1 MNATLFMLQN
11 KMEDN
16 KFFSQNFSDLKKKYI
31 YPKYVL
37 ISSSGVIFVNGL
49 YCVLLLKY
57 FKIYSEQLIN
67 YRAADKL

>member
-16 KFFSQNFSDLKKKYI
+16 KFVSQNFSDLKKKI

>member
-1 MNATLFMLQN
+1 MQHYLCSKTKWKITNLSPRISLI
-11 KMEDN
+11 
-16 KFFSQNFSDLKKKYI
+16 LKKKI